1 MPAIFT
7 DVDRDALRRT
17 MLDVGWSCLL
27 ERGYRATRVEDIAR
41 AAGIAPGTFY
51 GFFPSKGAFVAQM
64 VAENRRAL
72 MDSLDGLIESAN
84 GVPARLE
91 LRRWMRNAW
100 HGKRAI
106 FRYIDVA
113 DYRKVRATLP
123 DDVHMGPELV
133 GATLEKIATGLA
145 DAGLKPDA
153 ELASSLQRVCALT
166 LLAREEL
173 APAALERTVDA
184 LIEATLDALYGRTAS
199 EGEGETEHE

>member
-7 DVDRDALRRT
+7 DADKEELRRS
-17 MLDVGWSCLL
+17 MLEAGWECLL
-27 ERGYRATRVEDIAR
+27 EHGYRATRVEDIAR
-41 AAGIAPGTFY
+41 AVGIAPGTFY

-64 VAENRRAL
+64 VAENRHTL
-72 MDSLDGLIESAN
+72 MDSLDVLIERA
-84 GVPARLE
+84 GGAPCRE
-91 LRRWMRNAW
+91 DLRRWMHSAW

-113 DYRKVRATLP
+113 DYRKVRAALP

-133 GATLEKIATGLA
+133 GRALVKISSELA
-145 DAGLKPDA
+145 RAGLSPDA

-173 APAALERTVDA
+173 APTALERTVDA
-184 LIEATLDALYGRTAS
+184 LIEATLDALYGRPAC
-199 EGEGETEHE
+199 EGEEAQHE

>member
-1 MPAIFT
+1 MPAIFN
-7 DVDRDALRRT
+7 DADREALRRT
-17 MLDVGWSCLL
+17 MLDAGWSCLL

-72 MDSLDGLIESAN
+72 MDGLDGLIDGA
-84 GVPARLE
+84 GGAPARFE
-91 LRRWMRNAW
+91 LRCWMRSAW
-100 HGKRAI
+100 HGERAI
-106 FRYIDVA
+106 FRYIGVA
-113 DYRKVRATLP
+113 DYRKVRAALP

-133 GATLEKIATGLA
+133 GAALERIAAALA
-145 DAGLKPDA
+145 GAGLSPDA

-184 LIEATLDALYGRTAS
+184 LIEATLDALYGRPACG
-199 EGEGETEHE
+199 GEGESEHE